1 MRKRYFEIYNNV
13 LGGVIN
19 CLSYN
24 FDHCNNQTA
33 YQINISMSSE
43 VITFVSIRLS
53 ESSRLGNLADA
64 ISC

>member
-1 MRKRYFEIYNNV
+1 MRKRYFEIFNNV

-24 FDHCNNQTA
+24 FDHCNYQTA
-33 YQINISMSSE
+33 YQSNFSMSSE
-43 VITFVSIRLS
+43 VIIFVRIRFS